1 MEEAA
6 SVAPSRESQKI
17 SHSVSCNTGD
27 ASTEPGDSTTCLAML
42 EDDNTN
48 TSANVMIA
56 FVPIVDEGTL
66 ESEMSL
72 SSAVSKKDD
81 KVIQKLYQL

>member
-6 SVAPSRESQKI
+6 SQKI
-17 SHSVSCNTGD
+17 SYSVSGNTGD

-56 FVPIVDEGTL
+56 FVPIIDEGTL